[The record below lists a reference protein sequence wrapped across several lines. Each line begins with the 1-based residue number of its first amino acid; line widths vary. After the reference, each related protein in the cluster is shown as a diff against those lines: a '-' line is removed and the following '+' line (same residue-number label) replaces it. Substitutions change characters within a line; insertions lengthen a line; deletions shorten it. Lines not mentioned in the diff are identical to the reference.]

1 MTKVLAL
8 LSVETIRR
16 TARALLP
23 PRKLGT
29 FLPEDGFLSGVLH
42 IWRATDIN
50 PPIKRGGI
58 SVSGIALIILAAHK
72 CAFYW
77 PASHATVTYAPL
89 ERV

>member
-29 FLPEDGFLSGVLH
+29 FLPEEGLDLVPLKRVYVAVAWLAGQSKAHLCAVSIIRAMPENEIPPVL
-42 IWRATDIN
+42 
-50 PPIKRGGI
+50 RGD
-58 SVSGIALIILAAHK
+58 
-72 CAFYW
+72 FYW
-77 PASHATVTYAPL
+77 
-89 ERV
+89 